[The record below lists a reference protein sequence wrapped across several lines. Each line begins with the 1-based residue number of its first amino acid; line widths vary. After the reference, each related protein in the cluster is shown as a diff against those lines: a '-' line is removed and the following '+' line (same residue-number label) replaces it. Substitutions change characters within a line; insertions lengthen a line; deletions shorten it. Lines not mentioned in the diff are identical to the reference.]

1 MFAQLGVQV
10 LEHDANGSLQHFSSL
25 FAIAF
30 AGLLRFMCASG
41 RQIWTADRASRPVNS
56 CARLR
61 TARGSFGACAV
72 AGELTPA
79 GMTEQDPRRSL
90 SRTI

>member
-1 MFAQLGVQV
+1 MFAHFAVQV
-10 LEHDANGSLQHFSSL
+10 LEHDANGRLQHFSSL

-41 RQIWTADRASRPVNS
+41 RQIWTADRASRRVDS
-56 CARLR
+56 RARLR
-61 TARGSFGACAV
+61 TARGSFGAYAV
-72 AGELTPA
+72 AGELTSA

-90 SRTI
+90 